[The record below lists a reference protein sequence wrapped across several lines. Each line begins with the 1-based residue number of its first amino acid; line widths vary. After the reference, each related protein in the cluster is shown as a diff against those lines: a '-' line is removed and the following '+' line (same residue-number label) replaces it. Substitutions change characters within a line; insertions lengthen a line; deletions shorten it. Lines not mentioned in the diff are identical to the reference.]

1 MTRWRQWAAVAAVVV
16 AGGFSG
22 VAQAESEMDIL
33 LNKLVEKGV
42 LTGVEAGLI
51 RKEVSETKE
60 TRNKQLAKEIVPDSA
75 RNWKWKGD
83 LRLRDEVLNVLGTG
97 NDRHRQRIRFR
108 YGVEGK
114 ASDQVQV
121 NFRIATGSTTDPIST
136 NQSLN
141 TSFNKKTIVLDLAN
155 LVYAPEVP
163 GLTKTQLVGGIMEN
177 PLWTV
182 DPMVWDADLSWDG
195 AAMKLSKDIG
205 SMGSVFANGG
215 AFSLV
220 TDKTE
225 AALLWVLQGG
235 AAVTPFSSSE
245 EEFLKNLK
253 LTGALAY
260 HDYVNVTIPGKTGTT
275 PANVISSNTSTAK
288 DFNQVN
294 PSLELASQVA
304 GYPVSLFGD
313 WVHNAG
319 GSRNINEGFA
329 IGLKAGKAKNPFLT
343 FSDGLNFKDGWE
355 AGYFF
360 ERLEP
365 DAAYDEFVD
374 SDFAGGGTNRR
385 GNVAWVTLATLKNS
399 TLGCKYF
406 FGSSAIKDSVSVPKF
421 RHDRIQFD
429 WVTKF

>member
-1 MTRWRQWAAVAAVVV
+1 MRGWKDWIVTGALALSCLP
-16 AGGFSG
+16 GT
-22 VAQAESEMDIL
+22 AQAESDMDIL

-42 LTGVEAGLI
+42 LSKVDAGLI

-60 TRNKQLAKEIVPDSA
+60 ARNKQLAKEIVPDSA

-83 LRLRDEVLNVLGTG
+83 LRLRDEVLNVVGTG

-114 ASDQVQV
+114 VSDELQA
-121 NFRIATGSTTDPIST
+121 NFRLATGSITDPISP

-141 TSFNKKTIVLDLAN
+141 TSFNKKTILLDLAN
-155 LVYAPEVP
+155 VVYTPEVP
-163 GLTKTQLVGGIMEN
+163 GVTKVQWVGGIMEN

-182 DPMVWDADLSWDG
+182 DPMVWDGDLSWDG
-195 AAMKLSKDIG
+195 AALKLSDDL
-205 SMGSVFANGG
+205 SPMVSVFANSGV
-215 AFSLV
+215 FSLV

-225 AALLWVLQGG
+225 AAALWVLQGG
-235 AAVTPFSSSE
+235 ASVTPFPDSE
-245 EEFLKNLK
+245 IELLKYAK

-275 PANVISSNTSTAK
+275 PANVISTNTSEVK
-288 DFNQVN
+288 DFNQLN
-294 PSLELASQVA
+294 PSVELASQVA

-313 WVHNAG
+313 WVHNTG

-329 IGLKAGKAKNPFLT
+329 LGAKVGKAKNPFFT

-399 TLGCKYF
+399 TFGCKYF
-406 FGSSAIKDSVSVPKF
+406 FANSAIKDSSSTPKF
-421 RHDRIQFD
+421 RHDRIQLD
-429 WVTKF
+429 WVTRF